1 MRIEYHPALE
11 SELRGIIDYYE
22 ERSLGLGVA
31 FLEEFERQVI
41 AIAAMP
47 ERWMFVVQ
55 DVQRSLMKRF
65 PYVIYF
71 RVVSGTTVRIT
82 VVKHEKRHPRL
93 GLGRR

>member
-11 SELRGIIDYYE
+11 NELREIIDYYE

-47 ERWMFVVQ
+47 ERWMFVVP
-55 DVQRSLMKRF
+55 DVQRSLMKR
-65 PYVIYF
+65 YTKSAIHA
-71 RVVSGTTVRIT
+71 SA
-82 VVKHEKRHPRL
+82 
-93 GLGRR
+93 

>member
-11 SELRGIIDYYE
+11 YELREIIDYYE

-31 FLEEFERQVI
+31 FLEEFERQAI
-41 AIAAMP
+41 AIAAIP
-47 ERWMFVVQ
+47 ERWMFVIH

-71 RVVSGTTVRIT
+71 RVVAGTKVRIT
-82 VVKHEKRHPRL
+82 VVKHEKRHPRF
-93 GLGRR
+93 GLDRR

>member
-11 SELRGIIDYYE
+11 NELREIIDYYE
-22 ERSLGLGVA
+22 ERSSGLGIA

-47 ERWMFVVQ
+47 ERWMFVVH
-55 DVQRSLMKRF
+55 DIQRSLMKRF

-71 RVVSGTTVRIT
+71 RAVDGASIRIT
-82 VVKHEKRHPRL
+82 VVKHEKRHPL
-93 GLGRR
+93 FGLYRR